1 MSSDPSP
8 KTKRLS
14 IWFWLLM
21 GACLVC
27 AIPWYRETG
36 AQDPIVFGMP
46 IWAITALVS
55 GLGISVL
62 TAYALHVVLQ
72 DEGEDPDG

>member
-1 MSSDPSP
+1 MHPESDP
-8 KTKRLS
+8 KAKRLP

-21 GACLVC
+21 VVCLVF
-27 AIPWYRETG
+27 AVPWYRETG